1 MISSDGV
8 VQESRPVRKVMSKA
22 KRAEITE
29 NFASMEDVVSARF
42 DFNAVKDNKVNVD
55 SAVFEKIA
63 WSLLCAVSPP
73 RFDALCDI
81 NRDGTCMCGHT

>member
-42 DFNAVKDNKVNVD
+42 DFNAVKDNKVSVLWF
-55 SAVFEKIA
+55 VCVV
-63 WSLLCAVSPP
+63 LRVVS
-73 RFDALCDI
+73 FV
-81 NRDGTCMCGHT
+81 